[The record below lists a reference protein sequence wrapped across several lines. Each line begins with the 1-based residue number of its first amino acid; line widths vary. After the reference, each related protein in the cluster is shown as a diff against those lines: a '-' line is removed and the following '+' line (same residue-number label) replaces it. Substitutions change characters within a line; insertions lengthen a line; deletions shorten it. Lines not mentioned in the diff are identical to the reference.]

1 MTPDSS
7 PQDLQ
12 VLGLTSDSIAL
23 RCAPELGGR
32 VFSLVNRRSGRE
44 WLWRQPGVRAL
55 FQPNDPNDFGTGCF
69 AGLDECVPS
78 VGACPWTDGR
88 KVADHGEFWAKEWT
102 IDDTGKDC
110 FTLSVE
116 APAFGLRLV
125 RATRLAGST
134 VRFEYSLTNTSLMP
148 APALWCMHPLFNWLE
163 GDRLE
168 LPETVTRLHVQ
179 GVRPALPTSA
189 LNADVETVTGSR
201 PRPVIPFPEML
212 PGVRLDHLTLEDNK
226 AGFLKAFTDAYRG
239 PVGTAALWNARTGDR
254 LDVRWDSSSAPYLG
268 LWLTRGG
275 YRGWHHVA
283 LEPTTAPHDHVDV
296 AVNDPALSAAV
307 TLAPGE
313 RRSWWV
319 EWQVS

>member
-1 MTPDSS
+1 MTSVSS
-7 PQDLQ
+7 PQDIP

-23 RCAPELGGR
+23 RCAPALGGR

-44 WLWRQPGVRAL
+44 WLWRQHGTREL
-55 FQPNDPNDFGTGCF
+55 FRPSDPADFGSGCF

-78 VGACPWTDGR
+78 VGACRWADGR
-88 KVADHGEFWAKEWT
+88 KVADHGELWAKAWT
-102 IDDTGKDC
+102 IDDVDEGG

-116 APAFGLRLV
+116 SPAFGLRLI

-134 VRFEYSLTNTSLMP
+134 VRFEYSLANMSSKV

-179 GVRPALPTSA
+179 GVQPALPASA
-189 LNADVETVTGSR
+189 PDAAVDGATRSGL
-201 PRPVIPFPEML
+201 RPVIPFPEML
-212 PGVRLDHLTLEDNK
+212 PGVRLDELMLADND

-239 PVGTAALWNARTGDR
+239 PVGMAALWNAGTGDR
-254 LDVRWDSSSAPYLG
+254 LDVRWDSSAAPYLG